1 MEPNEKN
8 LTPTEWHLMECLWE
22 HAPRTGR
29 EAAEYMSASQGWSRS
44 TTLTLLRRMTAKGF
58 IDCHEENGV
67 NVYAPLIERSDAAVR
82 ETDSFLSRVY
92 RGSVSTL
99 LSAVTQRQNLSRAEI
114 DELYDIIRKAEE
126 VQRHD
131 AHD

>member
-1 MEPNEKN
+1 MEQTNHD
-8 LTPTEWHLMECLWE
+8 LTAAEWHLMECLWE

-29 EAAEYMSASQGWSRS
+29 EAAEYMSHSQGWSRS
-44 TTLTLLRRMTAKGF
+44 TTLTLLRRMSAKGF
-58 IDCHEENGV
+58 IACFEKNGV
-67 NVYAPLIERSDAAVR
+67 NVYTPLLQRAEAAVR

-99 LSAVTQRQNLSRAEI
+99 LSAVTQRQNLTKAEI
-114 DELYDIIRKAEE
+114 AELYDIIRKAEE

-131 AHD
+131 E

>member
-1 MEPNEKN
+1 MEANEKN

-22 HAPRTGR
+22 HSPRTGR
-29 EAAEYMSASQGWSRS
+29 EAAEYMAASQGWSRS

-58 IDCHEENGV
+58 IECHEENGV
-67 NVYAPLIERSDAAVR
+67 KVFSPLIARTDAAVR

-99 LSAVTQRQNLSRAEI
+99 LSAVTQRQNLTRQEI
-114 DELYDIIRKAEE
+114 EELYEIIRQAEE
-126 VQRHD
+126 VQQHD
-131 AHD
+131 E

>member
-1 MEPNEKN
+1 MEQTEKN

-29 EAAEYMSASQGWSRS
+29 EAAEFMAQSQGWSRS

-58 IDCHEENGV
+58 IGCEEEHGI
-67 NVYAPLIERSDAAVR
+67 NVYTPLIARSEAAVR

-99 LSAVTQRQNLSRAEI
+99 LSALTQRQHLSRAEI
-114 DELYDIIRKAEE
+114 DELYDIIRRAEE

-131 AHD
+131 E

>member
-8 LTPTEWHLMECLWE
+8 LTPTEWHLMECLWAR
-22 HAPRTGR
+22 APRTGR
-29 EAAEYMSASQGWSRS
+29 EAAEYMAASQGWSRS

-58 IDCHEENGV
+58 IHCFEQNGV
-67 NVYAPLIERSDAAVR
+67 NVYAPLIERSDAAIR

-99 LSAVTQRQNLSRAEI
+99 LSAVTQRQSLTKQEI

-131 AHD
+131 E

>member
-8 LTPTEWHLMECLWE
+8 LTPTEWHLMECLWDRS
-22 HAPRTGR
+22 PRTGR
-29 EAAEYMSASQGWSRS
+29 EAAEYMAVSQGWSRS

-58 IDCHEENGV
+58 IDCHEENGI
-67 NVYAPLIERSDAAVR
+67 NVYAPLLDRTDAAVR
-82 ETDSFLSRVY
+82 ETESFLSRVY

-99 LSAVTQRQNLSRAEI
+99 LSAVTQRQSLTKAEI
-114 DELYDIIRKAEE
+114 DELYDIIRQAEE

-131 AHD
+131 E

>member
-1 MEPNEKN
+1 MELSEKN

-29 EAAEYMSASQGWSRS
+29 EAAEYMAASQGWSRS

-58 IDCHEENGV
+58 IDCYEEKGV
-67 NVYAPLIERSDAAVR
+67 HVYAPLLERSDAAVR

-99 LSAVTQRQNLSRAEI
+99 LSAVTQRQSLTKQEI
-114 DELYDIIRKAEE
+114 DELYDIIRRAEE

-131 AHD
+131 E

>member
-8 LTPTEWHLMECLWE
+8 LTPTEWHLMECLWDDS
-22 HAPRTGR
+22 PRTGR
-29 EAAEYMSASQGWSRS
+29 ESAAYMARSQGWSRS

-58 IDCHEENGV
+58 IDCHEENGI
-67 NVYAPLIERSDAAVR
+67 NVYAPLLDRSDAAVR
-82 ETDSFLSRVY
+82 ETESFLSRVY

-99 LSAVTQRQNLSRAEI
+99 LSAVTQRQSLTKAEI
-114 DELYDIIRKAEE
+114 DELYDIIRQAEE

-131 AHD
+131 E

>member
-1 MEPNEKN
+1 MELHEKS
-8 LTPTEWHLMECLWE
+8 LTPTEWNLMECLWE

-29 EAAEYMSASQGWSRS
+29 EAAEYMAASQGWSRS

-58 IDCHEENGV
+58 IECHEENGV
-67 NVYAPLIERSDAAVR
+67 KVFSPLIARTDGAVR

-99 LSAVTQRQNLSRAEI
+99 LSAVTQRQSLTRQEI
-114 DELYDIIRKAEE
+114 DELYEIIRQAEE

-131 AHD
+131 E

>member
-1 MEPNEKN
+1 MEANEKS

-29 EAAEYMSASQGWSRS
+29 EAAEYMAASQRWSRS

-58 IDCHEENGV
+58 IECHEENGV
-67 NVYAPLIERSDAAVR
+67 KVFSPLIARTDAAVR

-99 LSAVTQRQNLSRAEI
+99 LSAVTQRQNLTRQEI
-114 DELYDIIRKAEE
+114 EELYEIIRQAEE
-126 VQRHD
+126 VQQHD
-131 AHD
+131 E

>member
-1 MEPNEKN
+1 MELHEKS
-8 LTPTEWHLMECLWE
+8 LTPTEWNLMECLWE

-29 EAAEYMSASQGWSRS
+29 EAAEYMAASQGGARS

-58 IDCHEENGV
+58 IECHEENGV
-67 NVYAPLIERSDAAVR
+67 KVFSPLIARTDAAVR

-99 LSAVTQRQNLSRAEI
+99 LSAVTQRQSLTRQEI
-114 DELYDIIRKAEE
+114 DELYEIIRQAEE

-131 AHD
+131 E

>member
-29 EAAEYMSASQGWSRS
+29 EAAEYMAQSQGWSRS
-44 TTLTLLRRMTAKGF
+44 TTLTLLRRMSAKGF
-58 IDCHEENGV
+58 IDCREEGGI
-67 NVYAPLIERSDAAVR
+67 NVYFPLIARSDAAVR

-99 LSAVTQRQNLSRAEI
+99 LSAVTQRQHLSRQEI
-114 DELYDIIRKAEE
+114 DELYDIIRQAEE
-126 VQRHD
+126 VQCHD
-131 AHD
+131 E

>member
-8 LTPTEWHLMECLWE
+8 LTPTEWHLMECLWAQ
-22 HAPRTGR
+22 APRTGR
-29 EAAEYMSASQGWSRS
+29 EAAEYMAAAQGWSRS
-44 TTLTLLRRMTAKGF
+44 TTLTLLRRMTAKGILECF
-58 IDCHEENGV
+58 EENGI
-67 NVYAPLIERSDAAVR
+67 NVYVPLICRSEAAVR

-99 LSAVTQRQNLSRAEI
+99 LSAVTQRQNLTKAEI
-114 DELYDIIRKAEE
+114 DELYEIIRKAEE

-131 AHD
+131 E

>member
-29 EAAEYMSASQGWSRS
+29 EAAEYMAAARGWSRS
-44 TTLTLLRRMTAKGF
+44 TTLTLLRRMSAKG
-58 IDCHEENGV
+58 ILECREEAGV
-67 NVYAPLIERSDAAVR
+67 NVYSPRIARSEAAVR

-99 LSAVTQRQNLSRAEI
+99 LSALTQRQNLTRAEI

-126 VQRHD
+126 VQCHD
-131 AHD
+131 E

>member
-1 MEPNEKN
+1 MEHTEKN

-29 EAAEYMSASQGWSRS
+29 EAAEYMAASQGWSRS

-58 IDCHEENGV
+58 IGRFEENGV
-67 NVYAPLIERSDAAVR
+67 NVYTPLIARSDAAVR

-99 LSAVTQRQNLSRAEI
+99 LSNLTQRQSLTKAEI

-126 VQRHD
+126 VHRND
-131 AHD
+131 E

>member
-1 MEPNEKN
+1 MELHEKS
-8 LTPTEWHLMECLWE
+8 LTPTEWNLMECLWE

-29 EAAEYMSASQGWSRS
+29 EAAEYMAASQGWSRS

-58 IDCHEENGV
+58 IECHEENGV
-67 NVYAPLIERSDAAVR
+67 KVFSPLIARTDAAVR

-99 LSAVTQRQNLSRAEI
+99 LSAVTQRQSLSRQEI
-114 DELYDIIRKAEE
+114 DELYEIIRQAEE

-131 AHD
+131 E

>member
-1 MEPNEKN
+1 MEATNTH

-58 IDCHEENGV
+58 IDCREEQGV
-67 NVYAPLIERSDAAVR
+67 NVYSPLIARSDAAVR

-99 LSAVTQRQNLSRAEI
+99 LSALTQRQNLSRAEI
-114 DELYDIIRKAEE
+114 DELYEIIRKAEE

-131 AHD
+131 E

>member
-1 MEPNEKN
+1 MELSEKN

-29 EAAEYMSASQGWSRS
+29 EAAEYMAVSQGWSRS

-67 NVYAPLIERSDAAVR
+67 NVYAPLLERSDAAVR

-99 LSAVTQRQNLSRAEI
+99 LSAVTQRQSLTKQEI
-114 DELYDIIRKAEE
+114 DELYDIIRRAEE

-131 AHD
+131 E

>member
-8 LTPTEWHLMECLWE
+8 LTPTEWHLMECLWDRS
-22 HAPRTGR
+22 PRTGR
-29 EAAEYMSASQGWSRS
+29 EAAEYLARSQGWSRS

-58 IDCHEENGV
+58 IDCHEENGI
-67 NVYAPLIERSDAAVR
+67 NVYAPLLDRSDAAVR
-82 ETDSFLSRVY
+82 ETESFLSRVY

-99 LSAVTQRQNLSRAEI
+99 LSAVTQQQSLTKAEI
-114 DELYDIIRKAEE
+114 DELYDIIRQAEE

-131 AHD
+131 E

>member
-1 MEPNEKN
+1 MESNEKN

-22 HAPRTGR
+22 RSPRTGR
-29 EAAEYMSASQGWSRS
+29 EAAEYMSAAQGWSRS
-44 TTLTLLRRMTAKGF
+44 TTLTLLRRMTAKG
-58 IDCHEENGV
+58 ILDCFEENGV
-67 NVYAPLIERSDAAVR
+67 NVYVPLIERGEAAVR

-99 LSAVTQRQNLSRAEI
+99 LSAVTQRQSLSKAEI

-131 AHD
+131 E